1 LAVND
6 KKSLLYLIK
15 NIFDFYPLLTSNQSA
30 RYNLLKHGLI
40 NEIKKFSTLE
50 EYDNYKTENL
60 LSNLPQINLIE
71 LYKCNKL
78 KIDNWIIGFING
90 EGSFYLNKDLNKF
103 SFYIEHTDKHVL
115 DLIKYRFDF
124 GPNVLERSIRYRDLD
139 KVRKICYQLNISS
152 KKDIYKLIDFLDNEN
167 NISLQG
173 YKLEQ
178 YNKWKQ
184 KLN

>member
-1 LAVND
+1 
-6 KKSLLYLIK
+6 
-15 NIFDFYPLLTSNQSA
+15 
-30 RYNLLKHGLI
+30 
-40 NEIKKFSTLE
+40 
-50 EYDNYKTENL
+50 
-60 LSNLPQINLIE
+60 
-71 LYKCNKL
+71 
-78 KIDNWIIGFING
+78 
-90 EGSFYLNKDLNKF
+90 
-103 SFYIEHTDKHVL
+103 VL

-178 YNKWKQ
+178 YNK
-184 KLN
+184 